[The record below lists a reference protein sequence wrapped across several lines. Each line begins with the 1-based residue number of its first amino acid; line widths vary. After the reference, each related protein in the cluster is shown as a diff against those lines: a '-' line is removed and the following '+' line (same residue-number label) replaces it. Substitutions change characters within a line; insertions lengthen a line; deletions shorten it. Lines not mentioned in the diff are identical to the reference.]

1 MSSATYRLRMSDRSD
16 ELTTSRDPPSTEE
29 LLEETDRLLAG
40 EGSSRPTDAAD
51 AERTASETEG
61 GVETDV
67 EPPDTDGEAG
77 SRSRLRT
84 AARRLSPT
92 TQFSPRAAL
101 ALALVLAVGLFVG
114 GSVLPI
120 AGHVLGLLAVAFVVG
135 LVTAKRRYLEVGLAG
150 GSVGAI
156 GAFFDYAVTAFLV
169 GGSGSRALAVGTA
182 ASLLAV
188 LVGYYF
194 GRDLRAGLTREI

>member
-1 MSSATYRLRMSDRSD
+1 MSDRSD

-40 EGSSRPTDAAD
+40 EGSSRATDAAD
-51 AERTASETEG
+51 AERTSSAETGGTEPAESETTS
-61 GVETDV
+61 TD
-67 EPPDTDGEAG
+67 

-84 AARRLSPT
+84 AAGRLSPT
-92 TQFSPRAAL
+92 AHVSPRAILAL
-101 ALALVLAVGLFVG
+101 ALALGVGLFVG

-135 LVTAKRRYLEVGLAG
+135 LVTAKRRYFEVGVAG
-150 GSVGAI
+150 GTVGAI
-156 GAFFDYAVTAFLV
+156 GAFFGYAITAVLV

-182 ASLLAV
+182 ASVLVV

-194 GRDLRAGLTREI
+194 GRDLRAGLTRKI